1 MTTEERGRRLRRGA
15 EIVREL
21 SPLRSRKQVARDLG
35 ITQQAVA
42 LIECWALDKVATKVL
57 ELARAGDP
65 RWQLA
70 KTLKRKAMNE
80 QQMDADIQAKLERI
94 RLQAEENRVTILA
107 RKRAARDRKRY
118 QGGRWWLKR
127 ALVADEGRKE
137 LPASDRE

>member
-42 LIECWALDKVATKVL
+42 LIECWALDKVAPKVL
-57 ELARAGDP
+57 DRARAGDP

-70 KTLKRKAMNE
+70 KTLKRKMNE
-80 QQMDADIQAKLERI
+80 QQLDADIKARLERI
-94 RLQAEENRVTILA
+94 RLQAEENRATILA

-118 QGGRWWLKR
+118 QGGSWWLKR